1 MPKLPQVSGK
11 ETIKALKKIGF
22 VVLSQSGSHI
32 KLRRILENRSTT
44 LIIPNHKQLKK
55 GTLKQGILQAIP
67 LTVEEFQKL
76 LKK

>member
-1 MPKLPQVSGK
+1 MPKIPQVSGK

-32 KLRRILENRSTT
+32 KLRRMLENRSTT

-67 LTVEEFQKL
+67 LTVEEFQNL

>member
-1 MPKLPQVSGK
+1 MPKIPQVSGK

-22 VVLSQSGSHI
+22 VVVSQSGSHI
-32 KLRRILENRSTT
+32 KLRRMLENRSTT

>member
-1 MPKLPQVSGK
+1 MPKIPQVSGK